1 MFSVTESA
9 APELAASYGPEL
21 IGAALKRYVMV
32 KLTLFYVGKE
42 FVCFFFFFFEFQP
55 FHTSLHALLLILEL
69 VISAFRHVSVREEE
83 TFVRK

>member
-9 APELAASYGPEL
+9 ATELAASYGPEL

-42 FVCFFFFFFEFQP
+42 FVWFFLVFF
-55 FHTSLHALLLILEL
+55 
-69 VISAFRHVSVREEE
+69 
-83 TFVRK
+83 

>member
-1 MFSVTESA
+1 MTESA

-42 FVCFFFFFFEFQP
+42 FVWFFLVFF
-55 FHTSLHALLLILEL
+55 
-69 VISAFRHVSVREEE
+69 
-83 TFVRK
+83 